1 VAPLVFQVA
10 QQGDPVAAKLLAW
23 AGNELGELAK
33 AVRDSNR
40 WRILRGNTP
49 AVKRLLR
56 LYSEQAPCTMTLY
69 FWEV

>member
-1 VAPLVFQVA
+1 MAPLVFQVA
-10 QQGDPVAAKLLAW
+10 QQGDPAAVKFLAW
-23 AGNELGELAK
+23 ANNELGELAK

-40 WRILRGNTP
+40 WRIYRGSTP

-56 LYSEQAPCTMTLY
+56 LYSEQTPCTVTLN